1 MNRKTMIRR
10 VHLPV
15 EFHAQVI
22 KTKGPRFQKDENEQ
36 IYELLKPLQV
46 VAREME
52 QRWGSGRLIS
62 LVPADLANKFQTASL
77 NLDHAIKRKK
87 VDVVAEKVTN
97 LIKGWKLLDKAAL
110 KYGNEP
116 EDHLNPVIWW
126 VTAPTGERYA
136 IVQHQDDMKRVPETS
151 CDRIYTIQ
159 EVGKIISQFEQS
171 GNLADIKNEF
181 QGSEIISIK
190 RKGFKADMEVS
201 DPIPFG

>member
-15 EFHAQVI
+15 EFHAQVL

-36 IYELLKPLQV
+36 IYELLKPLKV

-97 LIKGWKLLDKAAL
+97 LIKGWKLLDKAAM
-110 KYGNEP
+110 KYGNQP

-126 VTAPTGERYA
+126 VTAPTGERY
-136 IVQHQDDMKRVPETS
+136 
-151 CDRIYTIQ
+151 
-159 EVGKIISQFEQS
+159 
-171 GNLADIKNEF
+171 
-181 QGSEIISIK
+181 
-190 RKGFKADMEVS
+190 
-201 DPIPFG
+201 